1 MAIKGVRDR
10 LSIEQPG
17 VGDVTSSRKSAEQL
31 QLGSFK
37 EFHCT
42 RDNTDLCNLDWFCRK
57 FYALLRSPF

>member
-10 LSIEQPG
+10 LSIQQPG
-17 VGDVTSSRKSAEQL
+17 VGDMTSSRKSAEQL

-42 RDNTDLCNLDWFCRK
+42 RDNTDLCNLDRFCK
-57 FYALLRSPF
+57 FYALLMSPF